1 MKSQNFI
8 PKESILKKEY
18 YIYQC
23 SSVYEA
29 KNQTLLLE
37 AFAEAKNQAPDIN
50 LVFVGDGE
58 LRSELEKKIE
68 ILGIERECFFLQGMF
83 IM

>member
-1 MKSQNFI
+1 MKQ
-8 PKESILKKEY
+8 
-18 YIYQC
+18 
-23 SSVYEA
+23 

-58 LRSELEKKIE
+58 LRSELEKRLKYWE
-68 ILGIERECFFLQGMF
+68 LERMFFLQGMF